1 MTLWATIF
9 VAALLPLAS
18 LAWRGHQGTLG
29 ANPIETLTR
38 ETGLW
43 TLRLLLTT
51 LAVTP
56 LRRLLSWNG
65 IIRVRRML
73 GLFAFFYA
81 SLHYLTYLWLDQFFS
96 LGDMI
101 ADIGR
106 RPFITVGFAAFILLV
121 PLAATST
128 AKMMRLLGGR
138 RWRMLHR
145 LSYAAAVLGVF
156 HYWWLV
162 KADIRPPLAYAVA
175 LSALLGF
182 RVTWRARQAALSRAK
197 ARHGVGGLR
206 WKAPTEQ
213 MKPTAA
219 STRSPGSQ
227 LR

>member
-1 MTLWATIF
+1 MRPLKVTVF
-9 VAALLPLAS
+9 VAALVPLAS
-18 LAWRGHQGTLG
+18 LAWRGYAGTLG
-29 ANPIETLTR
+29 ANPIETLTH

-43 TLRLLLTT
+43 ALRLLVAT

-65 IIRVRRML
+65 IVSVRRML

-96 LGDMI
+96 LQ
-101 ADIGR
+101 DILSDVAR
-106 RPFITVGFAAFILLV
+106 RPFITAGFAAFVLLV

-128 AKMMRLLGGR
+128 ARMIRLLGGR

-145 LSYAAAVLGVF
+145 LAYVAAILGVV

-162 KADIRPPLAYAVA
+162 KADVRPPLAYAAV

-182 RVTWRARQAALSRAK
+182 RVAWRAKEARRARPK
-197 ARHGVGGLR
+197 ERLR
-206 WKAPTEQ
+206 
-213 MKPTAA
+213 A
-219 STRSPGSQ
+219 SAGAQTR
-227 LR
+227 